1 MALTRR
7 RTFRT
12 TAGAAL
18 ATSGAAVA
26 TVATAPAAFAASEG
40 WCDVDPIQL
49 VITSGGKIV
58 PIFVTNGAPSLLYVA
73 QLLLARITHT
83 TASADGGTSTLVTV
97 KVTVPNGLLGRT
109 FPTRTV
115 VSSGPLGLLKVYGT
129 ATGYSGQT
137 MTVQFKLPVG

>member
-12 TAGAAL
+12 TVGAAI
-18 ATSGAAVA
+18 ATTTAATA
-26 TVATAPAAFAASEG
+26 TVATAPAVFAGDA

-73 QLLLARITHT
+73 QLLLAKMST
-83 TASADGGTSTLVTV
+83 TTQSADGGKSTLVTV
-97 KVTVPNGLLGRT
+97 KVTVPNGLLGKT

-115 VSSGPLGLLKVYGT
+115 VSSGPLGLLNVYGI
-129 ATGYSGQT
+129 ATGMSGSA

>member
-12 TAGAAL
+12 TVGAAL
-18 ATSGAAVA
+18 ATTTAATA
-26 TVATAPAAFAASEG
+26 TVATAPAAFAADG

-49 VITSGGKIV
+49 VITSGGNIV

-73 QLLLARITHT
+73 QLLLAKISHT
-83 TASADGGTSTLVTV
+83 TQSADGGKSTLVTV
-97 KVTVPNGLLGRT
+97 KVTVPNGLLGKT

-129 ATGYSGQT
+129 ATGTSGKA
-137 MTVQFKLPVG
+137 MTVQFKLPVR